1 MPNGQV
7 LAKLWSKR
15 IRKKILPNVTYNA
28 HIFPTNT
35 VGKKPQVKRMENLMR

>member
-7 LAKLWSKR
+7 LAKLWSKTNQE
-15 IRKKILPNVTYNA
+15 KNLLNVAYNA

-35 VGKKPQVKRMENLMR
+35 AGKKTTG

>member
-7 LAKLWSKR
+7 LAKLWSK
-15 IRKKILPNVTYNA
+15 KILLNVAYNA

-35 VGKKPQVKRMENLMR
+35 MGKKPQVKHMENLV

>member
-7 LAKLWSKR
+7 LAKLWSKQ
-15 IRKKILPNVTYNA
+15 IRKKNLLNVAYNA

-35 VGKKPQVKRMENLMR
+35 TGQKPRVKRMENLVR